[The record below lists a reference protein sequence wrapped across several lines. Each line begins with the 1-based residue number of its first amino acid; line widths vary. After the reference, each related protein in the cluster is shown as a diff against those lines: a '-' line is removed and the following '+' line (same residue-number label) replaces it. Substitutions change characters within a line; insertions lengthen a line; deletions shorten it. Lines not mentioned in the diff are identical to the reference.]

1 MYLLDWAFS
10 TLMSEGEEAF
20 PLKRASVWMPGDYN
34 QQFLY
39 PLGVH
44 LSIFNQALFMFIS
57 DLCSLCT
64 VRTWFYLFPYE
75 FCMASASP
83 RTSLSTAL
91 ALRENVLY
99 FGKLQHC
106 LRRRKSQADRLN
118 LDCSRGRR
126 PRKCS
131 SRLQCRPKLNF
142 FHLGTDS
149 HTPQSRSILKKI

>member
-10 TLMSEGEEAF
+10 TLMSEGAEAF

-75 FCMASASP
+75 FCIASASP

-106 LRRRKSQADRLN
+106 LREEKEPGWS
-118 LDCSRGRR
+118 
-126 PRKCS
+126 
-131 SRLQCRPKLNF
+131 PKLG
-142 FHLGTDS
+142 LPKGEEAKEML
-149 HTPQSRSILKKI
+149 Q